1 MGDCDSGSALRRSA
15 WAPWRREWH
24 LDGCKW
30 LTVTSALL
38 PEHKSALVRLLP
50 SSSLLRVTGL
60 EGDGGL
66 RAAAARR
73 LAGLAADTELQK
85 VSITSMLSAMLLL
98 GGVDY
103 SWHLAPSVGHSNRIA
118 HLEEATS
125 GCEAA
130 PYVLVDVELLTT
142 PASAAKVDGL
152 LACAPR
158 RGAFVALTT
167 RPLVRG
173 QSSWLNQALLPRM
186 RARHNMS
193 LDVISSASL
202 RRASFCDCLSARCC
216 AGDGAPLLF
225 FVRDDALLSIE
236 PSTTRP
242 RPNRHPSRWAHER
255 ADGAAAHA
263 GVVMAADMNY
273 LRANLRTF
281 ELLAAQSR
289 RLPLSLVS
297 PNATHARRAVVD
309 AMRRVAPSGAKGGA
323 AGGGA
328 AGSGADGGGAAGG
341 GEMGVEA
348 RELWLPQGALP
359 AFTRSEYGFRLHK
372 LPALLQSAYELSIYL
387 DIDVS
392 LCSRSVLAE
401 LIELSHE
408 RRGADLFVMRE
419 GRRADGVDYVHGGVL
434 LYRATPLAR
443 AMLRTWLRRYL
454 VTYATLVDARSGR
467 VRSSAY
473 EQPALTETVEAAQLV
488 LPESVHVLPTEL
500 LARVHTGQVPLYLR
514 RAARR
519 EPAAPLAHING
530 LKGAE
535 KELYRRLVRDAS
547 CGGRGDD

>member
-297 PNATHARRAVVD
+297 PNATHARREVVD

-328 AGSGADGGGAAGG
+328 AGNAASSRHATWYECARMTADTSLGTALGVLTGVEVRGGVPCSKSMRPCSEACNASGAHT
-341 GEMGVEA
+341 A
-348 RELWLPQGALP
+348 R
-359 AFTRSEYGFRLHK
+359 RL
-372 LPALLQSAYELSIYL
+372 L
-387 DIDVS
+387 
-392 LCSRSVLAE
+392 
-401 LIELSHE
+401 
-408 RRGADLFVMRE
+408 
-419 GRRADGVDYVHGGVL
+419 
-434 LYRATPLAR
+434 
-443 AMLRTWLRRYL
+443 
-454 VTYATLVDARSGR
+454 
-467 VRSSAY
+467 
-473 EQPALTETVEAAQLV
+473 
-488 LPESVHVLPTEL
+488 
-500 LARVHTGQVPLYLR
+500 
-514 RAARR
+514 RAAM
-519 EPAAPLAHING
+519 PAADAPLAAFGTSSYTSAVEKISVELRATEAFAPEAAAAAPPHTAVPRRSKPLLGSKLTMAGVSTAVPDALGGAPLTNG
-530 LKGAE
+530 LVPSSGGAMSC
-535 KELYRRLVRDAS
+535 ACS
-547 CGGRGDD
+547 CGARCAGTPSK